1 MSTGPSQDALREA
14 LKKVIDPE
22 LRRDVVELGMVGEL
36 QVAPDGAVAVEIIL
50 TVPGCPLKAN
60 LESQVRTHVG
70 SVPGVSRVAV
80 SFGHMTEQQRTALRQ
95 RLQPN
100 SGSEQKGL
108 SVDPRTRILAI
119 ASGKGGVGKSS
130 LTVNLALALRARG
143 REVGVVD
150 ADIYGFS
157 IPGMLGIQQR
167 PVVVD
172 KMIVPPVAHDLKIIS
187 IGFFLEEGGSVMWRG
202 PMLHRALEQFLSDV
216 HWGPLD
222 YLLVDMP
229 PGTGDVGISLGQLL
243 PQAEALLVTTPQAA
257 AQRVAERAGA
267 MVRKLGQS
275 LLGVVENMSAYAC
288 PCCGEETAPF
298 GRGGGR
304 TLAADLGV
312 PLLAEIP
319 LEPVLREGAD
329 AGEPVVESHPEAASA
344 QAIAAL
350 AERIDSVRAH
360 RPAMPTSP
368 LQVIRG

>member
-1 MSTGPSQDALREA
+1 MSTGPSQDAIREA
-14 LKKVIDPE
+14 LRKVIDPE

-36 QVAPDGAVAVEIIL
+36 QVGGDGAVAVEIIL

-70 SVPGVSRVAV
+70 SVEGVSSVAV
-80 SFGHMTEQQRTALRQ
+80 SFGHMTEQQRPALRQ

-100 SGSEQKGL
+100 SGEQKGL
-108 SVDPRTRILAI
+108 SVDPRTRVLAI

-130 LTVNLALALRARG
+130 LTVNLALALKARG

-172 KMIVPPVAHDLKIIS
+172 RMIVPPVSRELKVIS
-187 IGFFLEEGGSVMWRG
+187 IGFFLDEGGSVMWRG

-288 PCCGEETAPF
+288 PCCGQETAPF
-298 GRGGGR
+298 GRGGGAA
-304 TLAADLGV
+304 LAHDLGV
-312 PLLAEIP
+312 PLLSEIP
-319 LEPVLREGAD
+319 LEPELREGSD
-329 AGEPVVESHPEAASA
+329 TGEPVMVSHPECASA

-350 AERIDSVRAH
+350 AARIDSVQAH